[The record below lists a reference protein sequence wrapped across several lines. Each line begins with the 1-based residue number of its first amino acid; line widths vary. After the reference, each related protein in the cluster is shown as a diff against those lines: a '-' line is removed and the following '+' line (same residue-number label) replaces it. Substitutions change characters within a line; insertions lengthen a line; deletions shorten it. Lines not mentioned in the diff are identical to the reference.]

1 MKSTRPR
8 GTTRAAT
15 PFHPRGHAARCADF
29 GQADS
34 TFGIEGV
41 GMT

>member
-1 MKSTRPR
+1 MNSTRPR
-8 GTTRAAT
+8 GTTRAARPVHSGDHT
-15 PFHPRGHAARCADF
+15 FGCAIF

-34 TFGIEGV
+34 AFGIEGV

>member
-8 GTTRAAT
+8 GTTRAARPVHSGGH
-15 PFHPRGHAARCADF
+15 PFGYAAF
-29 GQADS
+29 EQADS
-34 TFGIEGV
+34 TIGIEGV